1 MLSDWKWSTV
11 GSPTFD
17 LATLMLSATPSKE
30 FRDAYVKPLLQTY
43 HRVFTGALSS
53 RYGLEY
59 PSFTCE
65 DLVKDYEMS
74 LHGAFL
80 KVSQKIV
87 FKEKESPKNWPTLN
101 SGGLFVQF
109 FRNGCHSRKVRDLF
123 VKPRPDEGQRR
134 QAYIDNKPECIS
146 MSLQVSILSVNV
158 YAFL

>member
-80 KVSQKIV
+80 KVSRIDYVCLAKFDFIRL
-87 FKEKESPKNWPTLN
+87 S
-101 SGGLFVQF
+101 LFVF
-109 FRNGCHSRKVRDLF
+109 S
-123 VKPRPDEGQRR
+123 
-134 QAYIDNKPECIS
+134 IDDPKQNATLLLTTPG
-146 MSLQVSILSVNV
+146 
-158 YAFL
+158 

>member
-80 KVSQKIV
+80 KVSQKLYL
-87 FKEKESPKNWPTLN
+87 K
-101 SGGLFVQF
+101 
-109 FRNGCHSRKVRDLF
+109 RRKVHKMLKRTSKL
-123 VKPRPDEGQRR
+123 KILEIGQ
-134 QAYIDNKPECIS
+134 
-146 MSLQVSILSVNV
+146 L
-158 YAFL
+158 

>member
-1 MLSDWKWSTV
+1 MIVFGFAISLRYKNNPFLLASSRDLPYDVMLSDWKWSTV

-80 KVSQKIV
+80 KVSRINYLC
-87 FKEKESPKNWPTLN
+87 FSKEEESPKIVGFLN
-101 SGGLFVQF
+101 V
-109 FRNGCHSRKVRDLF
+109 
-123 VKPRPDEGQRR
+123 
-134 QAYIDNKPECIS
+134 AI
-146 MSLQVSILSVNV
+146 
-158 YAFL
+158 

>member
-1 MLSDWKWSTV
+1 MIVFGFAISLRYKNNPFLLASSRDLPYDVMLSDWKWSTV

-80 KVSQKIV
+80 KVSRI
-87 FKEKESPKNWPTLN
+87 N
-101 SGGLFVQF
+101 FVLAKFDF
-109 FRNGCHSRKVRDLF
+109 F
-123 VKPRPDEGQRR
+123 
-134 QAYIDNKPECIS
+134 AYPQENFE
-146 MSLQVSILSVNV
+146 
-158 YAFL
+158 

>member
-1 MLSDWKWSTV
+1 MIVFGFAISLRYKNNPFLLASSRDLPYDVMLSDWKWSTV

-80 KVSQKIV
+80 KVSRINYV
-87 FKEKESPKNWPTLN
+87 YFIKEEESPKTVGLLN
-101 SGGLFVQF
+101 V
-109 FRNGCHSRKVRDLF
+109 
-123 VKPRPDEGQRR
+123 
-134 QAYIDNKPECIS
+134 AI
-146 MSLQVSILSVNV
+146 
-158 YAFL
+158 